1 MDIHVV
7 QPGDTLYRL
16 ARQYGVPM
24 DRLLHD
30 NQLPDPSQL
39 VVGQTIV
46 IRYPSLTYTVK
57 EGDTLWSIAQAHAST
72 VRALLRNNPNL
83 QGKDLLYPGQVLV
96 IQYQDRPQGSLV
108 VNSYAYPW
116 IDRSLLSAAL
126 PSLSQLTP
134 FAHRFTSD
142 GTLISPED
150 EDLISAALQ
159 SGVAPLLC
167 LANLDETD
175 RFSSQLVHQLLSS
188 DQAQARLISAL
199 VEEAQRK
206 GYRGVD
212 VDFEYVYG
220 EDATA
225 YAAFLSRLREALS
238 PRGLPLSVALAAKT
252 RDDQPGRL
260 YEGHDYGL
268 IAKAVDYALLM
279 TYDWGYVSG
288 PPMAVAP
295 LPQVREVVTYALT
308 HFKPEQLYL
317 GIPNYGYNW
326 PIPFKEGNQ
335 AVSVGNQQAVR
346 LAWDHHAAIRFD
358 ETAQAPWFRYV
369 DETGQEREVW
379 FEDARSIQA
388 KLKLALEYGLHGVGY
403 WNLDRPFPQNWVVL
417 ASTANPA
424 ALL

>member
-16 ARQYGVPM
+16 ARQYGVSM
-24 DRLLHD
+24 DRLIYD

-46 IRYPSLTYTVK
+46 VRYPETTHTVK
-57 EGDTLWSIAQAHAST
+57 EGETLWTIAQLHQTSA
-72 VRALLRNNPNL
+72 VQLLRNNPNL
-83 QGKDLLYPGQVLV
+83 AGRDLIYPGQVLV
-96 IQYQDRPQGSLV
+96 IRYKDSPQGTLR

-116 IDRSLLSAAL
+116 IDRALLTASL
-126 PSLSQLTP
+126 PYLSQLTP
-134 FAHRFTSD
+134 FAHRFLPS
-142 GTLISPED
+142 GELLPLED
-150 EDLISAALQ
+150 EALRSAALQ
-159 SGVAPLLC
+159 AGVAPLLC
-167 LANLDETD
+167 LANLDEND
-175 RFSSQLVHQLLSS
+175 SFSSQLAHQLLS
-188 DQAQARLISAL
+188 DEAAQGQLISQIVKTA
-199 VEEAQRK
+199 EED

-220 EDATA
+220 EDADR
-225 YAAFLSRLREALS
+225 YASFLSRLRAALS
-238 PRGLPLSVALAAKT
+238 PKQLPLSVALAAKT
-252 RDDQPGRL
+252 SDNQPGRL

-268 IAKAVDYALLM
+268 IARAVDYALLM

-295 LPQVREVVTYALT
+295 LPQVRQVVEYALT

-326 PIPFKEGNQ
+326 PVPFREGNR
-335 AVSVGNQQAVR
+335 AVSVGNQEAVR
-346 LAWDHHAAIRFD
+346 LAWNRHAAIRFD

-369 DETGQEREVW
+369 DENGREREVW

-388 KLKLALEYGLHGVGY
+388 KVDLALEYGLYGVGY
-403 WNLDRPFPQNWVVL
+403 WNLDRPFPQNWAVL
-417 ASTANPA
+417 NARAGIASV
-424 ALL
+424 L

>member
-46 IRYPSLTYTVK
+46 VRYPALTYTVK

-96 IQYQDRPQGSLV
+96 IQYQDRPQGLLT

-116 IDRSLLSAAL
+116 IDRSLLTATL
-126 PSLSQLTP
+126 PFLSQLTP

-142 GTLISPED
+142 GALISPED
-150 EDLISAALQ
+150 EALISAALQ

-167 LANLDETD
+167 LANLDESD
-175 RFSSQLVHQLLSS
+175 SFSSQLVHQLLSS
-188 DQAQARLISAL
+188 SQGQNRLIAAIAQ
-199 VEEAQRK
+199 EAQRK

-212 VDFEYVYG
+212 IDFEYVYG
-220 EDATA
+220 EDAEP
-225 YAAFLSRLREALS
+225 YAAFLAGLRQVLAPL
-238 PRGLPLSVALAAKT
+238 GLPLSVALAAKT

-268 IAKAVDYALLM
+268 IAQAVDYALLM

-308 HFKPEQLYL
+308 HFRPQQLYL

-326 PIPFKEGNQ
+326 PTPFREGNRG
-335 AVSVGNQQAVR
+335 VSVGNQQAVR
-346 LAWDHHAAIRFD
+346 LAWDRHAAIRFD

-369 DETGQEREVW
+369 AENGEEREVW

-388 KLKLALEYGLHGVGY
+388 KINLALEYGLHGVGY

-417 ASTANPA
+417 ASTANTA

>member
-46 IRYPSLTYTVK
+46 IRYPTLTYTVK

-116 IDRSLLSAAL
+116 IDRSLLTATL
-126 PSLSQLTP
+126 PYLSQLTP
-134 FAHRFTSD
+134 FAHRFTGD
-142 GTLISPED
+142 GALISLAD
-150 EDLISAALQ
+150 EALISAALQ
-159 SGVAPLLC
+159 SGAAPLLC
-167 LANLDETD
+167 LANLDEND

-188 DQAQARLISAL
+188 DQAQTRLISAL

-225 YAAFLSRLREALS
+225 YAAFLSRLREALA
-238 PRGLPLSVALAAKT
+238 PKGLPLSVALAAKT
-252 RDDQPGRL
+252 RDGQPGRL

-295 LPQVREVVTYALT
+295 LPQVREVVAYALT

-326 PIPFKEGNQ
+326 PTPFREGNRGT
-335 AVSVGNQQAVR
+335 SVGNQQAVR

-388 KLKLALEYGLHGVGY
+388 KIKLALEYGLHGVGY